1 MNFDCPLCAIR
12 MHVCS
17 GHRSWFN
24 CVLNATIKY
33 VLDTISI
40 VLSKLIRHS
49 VYKHYVTWASRAQHT
64 LFPSRIARRHTS
76 RIIRTAQ
83 YKLLASTI
91 AVDENKLSE
100 SNIHLKNWPSRFFL
114 SFVQVFIDCFVFP
127 GDFTQTMAH
136 NEWIHTME
144 EKKRIHKAKIITKIR
159 RLIK

>member
-91 AVDENKLSE
+91 AVDKNKLSE
-100 SNIHLKNWPSRFFL
+100 SNIHLKNWPSWFFFRLLSKCLLIALFFL
-114 SFVQVFIDCFVFP
+114 ATSRRRWRIMNEFIRWRKKSVFTRP
-127 GDFTQTMAH
+127 
-136 NEWIHTME
+136 
-144 EKKRIHKAKIITKIR
+144 K
-159 RLIK
+159 